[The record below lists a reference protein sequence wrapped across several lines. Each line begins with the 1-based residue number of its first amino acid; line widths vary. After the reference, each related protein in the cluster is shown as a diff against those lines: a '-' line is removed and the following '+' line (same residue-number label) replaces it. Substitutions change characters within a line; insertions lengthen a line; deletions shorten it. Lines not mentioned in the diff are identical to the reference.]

1 MKKKCLSL
9 FFLLFLLPK
18 NKRLRLLQ
26 LFSCSVPVILFPRG
40 LLLKRVS
47 GGFFLLCRT
56 CPPRA
61 LCVLGGVQ
69 GGMRS
74 FCSFMGLL
82 SVPVCSG
89 LGREPWE
96 AGGLDNEEPEPSD
109 LAGPLGLFVIYSMK
123 PSFSREILWRPPRKN
138 WEPLHKPWPVGFVAN
153 TLQGGKRADTKG
165 CPPGRGEPGL

>member
-1 MKKKCLSL
+1 MPCLVLPPLPSPKEQTSASL
-9 FFLLFLLPK
+9 AAFFLLRPCHPFPQGVVAEKSLWGLFLIVQNVSSP
-18 NKRLRLLQ
+18 
-26 LFSCSVPVILFPRG
+26 CPV
-40 LLLKRVS
+40 
-47 GGFFLLCRT
+47 
-56 CPPRA
+56 
-61 LCVLGGVQ
+61 CVGGVQ

-165 CPPGRGEPGL
+165 CPPGSGEPGL